1 MKEGAIQEHAAEL
14 EATSRQVE
22 QVAGSLV
29 GLLVELG
36 EIRATLE
43 RIAGVDLDT
52 SGSA

>member
-36 EIRATLE
+36 EIRSILD
-43 RIAGVDLDT
+43 RLAGVEQDT
-52 SGSA
+52 TGSA